1 MKLSK
6 SIKLGAALIIFLN
19 LSMAVGSIWVF
30 QRMTPSIENIIDRNG
45 KSLKACGSM
54 LELLVLRDQPAAS
67 NLGPDSDVVTTS
79 GSLVGDAFQEQL
91 EIAKSNITEPDED
104 EVLVRI
110 GNYYPAALAGDP
122 QAMEKTVMAISQLR
136 DLNWDA
142 TYQADLRAKQI
153 GNAGAWGVCFM
164 GIVVFMAFLVFIR
177 RVERNLLEPFEEIA
191 SVLGE
196 RAKGNVMRRCS
207 LYSRSADVKKVYSL
221 VNDLMDQESQG

>member
-6 SIKLGAALIIFLN
+6 SIKLGAALILFLN

-30 QRMTPSIENIIDRNG
+30 QRMTPSIEHIIDRNG
-45 KSLKACGSM
+45 KSLKACGNM
-54 LELLVLRDQPAAS
+54 LELLVLKNQPTLETLSDPDLAS
-67 NLGPDSDVVTTS
+67 NSENRVIA
-79 GSLVGDAFQEQL
+79 AFQEQL
-91 EIAKSNITEPDED
+91 SIAKNNITEPDED

-110 GNYYPAALAGDP
+110 ENQYAPALKGDP
-122 QAMEKTVMAISQLR
+122 VALGKTVWAISELR
-136 DLNWDA
+136 DLNWNA

-164 GIVVFMAFLVFIR
+164 GIFVFMAFLVFKR

-196 RAKGNVMRRCS
+196 HAKGNVMRRCS
-207 LYSRSADVKKVYSL
+207 LYSRSTDVKKVYSL
-221 VNDLMDQESQG
+221 VNGLIDQE